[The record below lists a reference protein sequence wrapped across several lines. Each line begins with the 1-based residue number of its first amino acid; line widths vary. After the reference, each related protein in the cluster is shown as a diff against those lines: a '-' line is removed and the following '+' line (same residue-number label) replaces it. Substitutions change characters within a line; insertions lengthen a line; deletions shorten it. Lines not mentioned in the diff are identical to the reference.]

1 LTAESSQLKIT
12 VYLCLTEV
20 LGLLSFA
27 TFPALLP
34 IFLNE
39 WQLSNTQ
46 AGWISAIYYAAY
58 MLTVPLL
65 VGITDRIDAR
75 RVMLLGAVIAAVSS
89 VAFSFLAAGFYSALV
104 LRFFAGVSLAGIY
117 MPGVKLVSD
126 HAEGPLQSRYVSFYT
141 ASFSIGASISYLLA
155 GEIAA
160 VLSWQWAF
168 SLSAAGPLVGIL
180 LIVFLIPEGHYQKA
194 SGNIKFRPDFRP
206 IWQTR
211 KAMAYILGY
220 AAHMWELFSLRSWV
234 VVYLEYSRSLQP
246 QLSNSFSATQ
256 VAFLINLIGLP
267 ASIAGNELSRRFGR
281 RGVIT
286 AIMMAS
292 FSVSIWV
299 GFTPG
304 LPYGLVV
311 FFSLV
316 YGVLVL
322 GDSASLTAG
331 AVAEAP
337 PGSRGAALA
346 LHSTLGFGAAFL
358 GPMAVG
364 LVLDAFGTSA
374 TWAWGMGFIAMGL
387 GGAAGPLFL
396 HLLGREEG
404 SGER

>member
-1 LTAESSQLKIT
+1 
-12 VYLCLTEV
+12 
-20 LGLLSFA
+20 
-27 TFPALLP
+27 
-34 IFLNE
+34 
-39 WQLSNTQ
+39 
-46 AGWISAIYYAAY
+46 
-58 MLTVPLL
+58 
-65 VGITDRIDAR
+65 
-75 RVMLLGAVIAAVSS
+75 
-89 VAFSFLAAGFYSALV
+89 
-104 LRFFAGVSLAGIY
+104 
-117 MPGVKLVSD
+117 
-126 HAEGPLQSRYVSFYT
+126 
-141 ASFSIGASISYLLA
+141 
-155 GEIAA
+155 
-160 VLSWQWAF
+160 
-168 SLSAAGPLVGIL
+168 
-180 LIVFLIPEGHYQKA
+180 
-194 SGNIKFRPDFRP
+194 
-206 IWQTR
+206 
-211 KAMAYILGY
+211 
-220 AAHMWELFSLRSWV
+220 MWELFSLRSWV

>member
-1 LTAESSQLKIT
+1 LTAESSQLRIT
-12 VYLCLTEV
+12 AFLCLAEV
-20 LGLLSFA
+20 LGLLGFA
-27 TFPALLP
+27 AFPALLP
-34 IFLNE
+34 IFLDE
-39 WQLSNTQ
+39 WQLSNTR

-58 MLTVPLL
+58 MLAVPFL

-75 RVMLLGAVIAAVSS
+75 RIMLLGAVLAAVSS
-89 VAFSFLAAGFYSALV
+89 LAFSFFAVGFYSALG
-104 LRFFAGVSLAGIY
+104 LRFLAGVGLAGIY

-126 HAEGPLQSRYVSFYT
+126 HTEGPLQSRYVSFYT

-160 VLSWQWAF
+160 ALGWRWAF
-168 SLSAAGPLVGIL
+168 SLSAAGPLASIL
-180 LIVFLIPEGHYQKA
+180 LIVFFIPGGRFEKA
-194 SGNIKFRPDFRP
+194 PDKSTFLPDFRP
-206 IWQTR
+206 VLRTR

-267 ASIAGNELSRRFGR
+267 ASIAGNEFSRRFGR
-281 RGVIT
+281 RRVVTI
-286 AIMMAS
+286 IMVAS
-292 FSVSIWV
+292 FTMSIWF
-299 GFTPG
+299 GFGPG

-311 FFSLV
+311 MFSLV

-331 AVAEAP
+331 AVAEASA
-337 PGSRGAALA
+337 GSRGAALA

-364 LVLDAFGTSA
+364 LVLDVFGAPA
-374 TWAWGMGFIAMGL
+374 TGAWGMGFIAMGL
-387 GGAAGPLFL
+387 GSAVGPLFL
-396 HLLGREEG
+396 HLLGKEQG
-404 SGER
+404 SVER